1 MHNFAGRNDRSKA
14 LHNNLLEKS
23 RHSHFSVPRLSS
35 LTFLRRLVK
44 EHFPKEYQDT
54 FTLSVKR
61 KSQKSSNKQGRTGA
75 SLVQE
80 TKVNDTVS
88 LQSRAQL
95 PKTNFNRNAIFELDT
110 KTVTKTSFSITLV
123 GHIAAVYSPCELN

>member
-1 MHNFAGRNDRSKA
+1 M
-14 LHNNLLEKS
+14 
-23 RHSHFSVPRLSS
+23 
-35 LTFLRRLVK
+35 
-44 EHFPKEYQDT
+44 
-54 FTLSVKR
+54 
-61 KSQKSSNKQGRTGA
+61 
-75 SLVQE
+75 QE

-110 KTVTKTSFSITLV
+110 ETVTKTSFSITLA